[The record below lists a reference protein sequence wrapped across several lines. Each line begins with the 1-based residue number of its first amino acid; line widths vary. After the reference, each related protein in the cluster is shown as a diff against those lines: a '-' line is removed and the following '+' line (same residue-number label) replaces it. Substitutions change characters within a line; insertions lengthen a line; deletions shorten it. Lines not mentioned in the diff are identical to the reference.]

1 MLHWCEFDTDRDNTL
16 STEELADALEVH
28 PGDLEAMLGP
38 SDEVATIR
46 VMIDQD
52 ADFPDWVIPDE
63 SAILMVRGGYESTL
77 ERYSV
82 GDKFPTALVSAWEHL
97 KGTYGPDGA
106 TRMMKRY
113 ARLFGYEARDESWHG
128 YSQGDWHDVLIV
140 ERAGEPI
147 HVESVKSWA
156 YGDVFGYSVEV
167 ANPVGDDWQDS
178 CFGYYGHDD
187 IEWAVDDALKR
198 AVEDIRAEVRSAKSA
213 AASLAYG
220 G

>member
-1 MLHWCEFDTDRDNTL
+1 MLHWYEIDTDRDNVL

-28 PGDLEAMLGP
+28 PGDLESMLGP
-38 SDEVATIR
+38 FDEVATIR
-46 VMIDQD
+46 VMVDQD
-52 ADFPDWVIPDE
+52 AEFPDWVIPAG

-82 GDKFPTALVSAWEHL
+82 GDKFPSALESAWEHL
-97 KGTYGPDGA
+97 KREYGLDDA
-106 TRMMKRY
+106 VRMMKRY
-113 ARLFGYEARDESWHG
+113 ARLFGYVARAESWHG

-147 HVESVKSWA
+147 HVETVRAWA

-178 CFGYYGHDD
+178 CFGYYGNDE
-187 IEWAVDDALKR
+187 IEWAVNDALQR
-198 AVEDIRAEVRSAKSA
+198 ALDDLREGVKAAKA
-213 AASLAYG
+213 G
-220 G
+220 

>member
-16 STEELADALEVH
+16 STEELAEALEVH

-140 ERAGEPI
+140 ECVAGEPI
-147 HVESVKSWA
+147 HVEPVKAWA

-167 ANPVGDDWQDS
+167 ANPVGDDWEDS
-178 CFGYYGHDD
+178 CWGYYGHDD
-187 IEWAVDDALKR
+187 IEWAVNDALQR
-198 AVEDIRAEVRSAKSA
+198 ALDDLREGVKAAKA
-213 AASLAYG
+213 G
-220 G
+220 

>member
-178 CFGYYGHDD
+178 CFGYYGNDD
-187 IEWAVDDALKR
+187 IEWAVNDALQR
-198 AVEDIRAEVRSAKSA
+198 ALDDLREGVKAAKA
-213 AASLAYG
+213 G
-220 G
+220 